1 MARLEF
7 NPRLSGQNS
16 KGLEDERWKALTKE
30 TTVGLVRQIVE
41 GSDRQAL
48 RVLLDTRRL
57 FYLKHE
63 PPLLLPEFLM
73 KLRDRLA
80 PPERFDIDKGKVADC
95 TYDLTLAK
103 YSNLPELPQE
113 NPDQDGCPPRAP
125 GPDCRNYYRAFLRS
139 MKYLRNQ
146 GDIGNQAQEESSA
159 ASLLQRLVY
168 KNFLFSR
175 LECERATPF
184 SVRYTWNV
192 AGVRL
197 ILWYPSYMSAREF
210 REWLKENVR
219 DLNLR
224 APNEQRRIQ
233 ELVDSNLPRGYHV
246 PLDECGLEEASVEEE
261 GPFSLEFYEGFAFTG
276 SLADTVAQEKA
287 RNIQNLRPAMRR
299 MGRRNLER
307 CVLQIFSALA
317 AGDYNATRVAE
328 QYGISKAALSRFAG
342 TAWFE
347 KTKERESVRIPDLW
361 RNTAMVLA
369 GNPVFMETVLTSGV
383 AGTLE
388 EVLGLIKSEEREGND
403 RS

>member
-1 MARLEF
+1 LRVID
-7 NPRLSGQNS
+7 RQTQQ
-16 KGLEDERWKALTKE
+16 WKALLTRDSSID
-30 TTVGLVRQIVE
+30 LIQRIVIH
-41 GSDRQAL
+41 SDRLAIK
-48 RVLLDTRRL
+48 VLLETRKLFRL
-57 FYLKHE
+57 RDE
-63 PPLLLPEFLM
+63 PSLLLPEFLM

-95 TYDLTLAK
+95 AYDLTLAK
-103 YSNLPELPQE
+103 YSNLPELSQE
-113 NPDQDGCPPRAP
+113 NPDQDDYSSRAK
-125 GPDCRNYYRAFLRS
+125 GPDCRNYYRAFLRCVQC
-139 MKYLRNQ
+139 RIDQ
-146 GDIGNQAQEESSA
+146 GETRNQAQEEASV
-159 ASLLQRLVY
+159 ASLLQGLVY

-219 DLNLR
+219 DLNPG

-233 ELVDSNLPRGYHV
+233 ELVDSNLPRGYHI
-246 PLDECGLEEASVEEE
+246 PLDERGPEQASVVEE
-261 GPFSLEFYEGFAFTG
+261 GPSSVEFYEGLAFTG

-307 CVLQIFSALA
+307 CVLQIFSSLA

-347 KTKERESVRIPDLW
+347 KTKERGSVRIPDLW

-369 GNPVFMETVLTSGV
+369 GSPVFMETVLTSGV

-388 EVLGLIKSEEREGND
+388 EVLGLIKNEERNGND